1 MIISYRKYIFY
12 FSLFFSISLFLLT
25 SCEETKVDIS
35 TNKYVVISPIRAD
48 SSYTQEYV
56 AEIQSI
62 QNVELRARNE
72 GFVERIYI
80 DEGQTVTKD
89 QLLFTLNA
97 GEYKQELA
105 KAKSQL
111 ATALAELKQ
120 AEIDFE
126 NTQILHAKKIVS
138 LSELEIAKYKKD
150 ALDAK
155 IEEAKATINLATIN
169 LSYTEIRAPFD
180 GTINRIPY
188 KEGALVEEGT
198 VLTTISNNTEM
209 FAYFNVSETDYLN
222 LIGRDQTLKAVNLKL
237 VNNSIFSEVGKIE
250 TIDSE
255 INRNTGSLT
264 YRARFQNPEQILKHG
279 SSGKVMVQT
288 QLSNVILVPQKV
300 TFEVQENLYV
310 YVLDENN
317 TIRQKQIIP
326 EIQLANM
333 YVVKNGLNE
342 TDKVLYEG
350 IQLVK
355 EGDKIE
361 PEFKNFFDLKN

>member
-1 MIISYRKYIFY
+1 MIISSRNKILWNF
-12 FSLFFSISLFLLT
+12 LFFLISFCLFT
-25 SCEETKVDIS
+25 SCED
-35 TNKYVVISPIRAD
+35 NKQEITTDKFVVIYPIRTD

-62 QNVELRARNE
+62 QNVELRTRNN
-72 GFVERIYI
+72 GFIERVYI
-80 DEGQTVTKD
+80 DEGQTVNKG

-97 GEYKQELA
+97 SEYHQELA

-120 AEIDFE
+120 AEIDYE
-126 NTQILHAKKIVS
+126 NTQILFKKNIVS
-138 LSELEIAKYKKD
+138 LSELEIARFKKD

-155 IEEAKATINLATIN
+155 IEEAKATINLASIN
-169 LSYTEIRAPFD
+169 LDYTEIRAPFN
-180 GTINRIPY
+180 GIINRIPF
-188 KEGALVEEGT
+188 KEGALVEDGT

-222 LIGRDQTLKAVNLKL
+222 SIGRENNMNSVKLKL
-237 VNNSIFSEVGKIE
+237 VNNSVFSEVGKIE

-255 INRNTGSLT
+255 INRNTGSIT

-279 SSGKVMVQT
+279 SSGKVMVET
-288 QLSNVILVPQKV
+288 QLSNVLLIPQKV

-310 YVLDENN
+310 FIVDENN
-317 TIRQKQIIP
+317 IARQRQIVP
-326 EIQLANM
+326 EMQLANM
-333 YVVKNGLNE
+333 YVVKNGLTE
-342 TDKVLYEG
+342 TDKILFEG

-355 EGDKIE
+355 DGDKIE
-361 PEFKNFFDLKN
+361 PEFKNFFDLKY